1 MGRNAGIG
9 YLGAIPWHCPAD
21 MAHFARLTRGAGN
34 NAVVMGRATWDSLG
48 RKPLVGRDNIVMSR
62 NPTAALGDTKSAS
75 SFDEVIDM
83 CRETDY
89 DDVWII
95 GGAQVYSA
103 ALESGACSSCHLTL
117 IPRDTKSD
125 TYFPVMALARN
136 GWTRNSVSP
145 LDDEGDVLCH
155 VFIPRPHSS

>member
-89 DDVWII
+89 DDVWINVRWHDEH
-95 GGAQVYSA
+95 APLSRA
-103 ALESGACSSCHLTL
+103 AEYTWAPPMIHTSS
-117 IPRDTKSD
+117 
-125 TYFPVMALARN
+125 
-136 GWTRNSVSP
+136 
-145 LDDEGDVLCH
+145 
-155 VFIPRPHSS
+155 